1 MKITEYQL
9 KETVSDMLNN
19 IDISNNNKT
28 ITVKEYKQNVDAL
41 RFQLVETYC
50 LSKYYQLFNPKS
62 NDFKYWIKELTYCIN
77 SLKTNDIKKD
87 KRTILRKMLID
98 DYDYNN
104 ANMILRI
111 IDDKFNSENIN
122 DNNTQKIIV
131 AKAFTD
137 DIQNIIDI
145 IADDNKDVN
154 IKEKI
159 MKMFQME

>member
-1 MKITEYQL
+1 MRQ
-9 KETVSDMLNN
+9 D
-19 IDISNNNKT
+19 
-28 ITVKEYKQNVDAL
+28 
-41 RFQLVETYC
+41 
-50 LSKYYQLFNPKS
+50 

-111 IDDKFNSENIN
+111 IDDKFNLENIN

-159 MKMFQME
+159 KTIFNVE